1 MGSISDM
8 LVSSSSLSKVL
19 SIGGSGGLTIGG
31 SGFLEMHG
39 MFKSLSNTNY
49 KKSKTCLTM
58 IFILRVDASNS
69 RIWKKITFLGYQLVN
84 YPLKKGLIDFN
95 FLHAC

>member
-69 RIWKKITFLGYQLVN
+69 KIWKKITIFGLPASELSSQ
-84 YPLKKGLIDFN
+84 KGLD
-95 FLHAC
+95 